1 MMLIDATNE
10 QLSIRQQCKL
20 LDIPR
25 SSYYY
30 QPVSIKE
37 YTLKIMNEIDMMY
50 TKYPFYGSRKITVE
64 LRKKGY
70 QVNIKR
76 VKRLMKKMGIRAIY
90 PEPNTSCPNKSHHI
104 YPYLL
109 KGVTICYPNH
119 VWSTDITYLRLK
131 KGFLYLVAIID
142 WYSRY
147 VLSWELSNTIDTFFC
162 VSALEEALGITKP
175 DIFNTD
181 QGAQFTSNKFLRILL
196 DQDIK
201 ISMDSKGRALDNIF
215 VERLWRTVKYEDI
228 YLKNYETVH
237 ETYHGLKEYFY
248 FYNHSRPHQSLG
260 YKTPSEIYFDKTL
273 RR

>member
-1 MMLIDATNE
+1 MMFIDATNE

-30 QPVSIKE
+30 HPVSISE
-37 YTLKIMNEIDMMY
+37 YTLKVMNEIDMMY

-90 PEPNTSCPNKSHHI
+90 PEPNTSCPDKTHHI

-109 KGVTICYPNH
+109 KGITISHPNH

-147 VLSWELSNTIDTFFC
+147 VLSWELSNTIDSFFC
-162 VSALEEALGITKP
+162 VTALQEALEISRP
-175 DIFNTD
+175 DIFNSD

-228 YLKNYETVH
+228 YLKNYETVY
-237 ETYHGLKEYFY
+237 EIYRGLKEYFY
-248 FYNHSRPHQSLG
+248 FYNYSRPHQSLR
-260 YKTPSEIYFDKTL
+260 YKTPSEIYFDK
-273 RR
+273 R

>member
-1 MMLIDATNE
+1 
-10 QLSIRQQCKL
+10 
-20 LDIPR
+20 
-25 SSYYY
+25 
-30 QPVSIKE
+30 
-37 YTLKIMNEIDMMY
+37 MNEIDTIY

-109 KGVTICYPNH
+109 KGITIAYPNH

-147 VLSWELSNTIDTFFC
+147 VLSWDLSNTIDTFFC
-162 VSALEEALGITKP
+162 VTALKEALEITKP
-175 DIFNTD
+175 DIFNSD
-181 QGAQFTSNKFLRILL
+181 QGAQFTSNKFLNILL

-228 YLKNYETVH
+228 YLKNYETVY
-237 ETYHGLKEYFY
+237 ETYRGLKEYFT
-248 FYNHSRPHQSLG
+248 FYNHCRPHQALS
-260 YKTPSEIYFDKTL
+260 YKTPAEIYFDK
-273 RR
+273 R

>member
-1 MMLIDATNE
+1 MMFIDATNE

-30 QPVSIKE
+30 QPVSISE
-37 YTLKIMNEIDMMY
+37 YTLKVMNEIDMMY

-90 PEPNTSCPNKSHHI
+90 PEPNTSCPNKNHHI

-109 KGVTICYPNH
+109 KGITISYPNH

-162 VSALEEALGITKP
+162 VTALEEALEITKP
-175 DIFNTD
+175 DIFNSD

-237 ETYHGLKEYFY
+237 EIYRGLKEYFY
-248 FYNHSRPHQSLG
+248 FYNYSRPHQSLR